1 MTRKRIY
8 NLAFFLA
15 IGVIFGLLIKYFT
28 HFTWDFKVS
37 AFDAFQLIVTAF
49 LAWWVAEKLE
59 KDSTI
64 ERCEKD
70 ILIEKIKAMD
80 GIVAALRKIVLS
92 SDIVPLT
99 DVNRLIGSFD
109 EVSNRVLETL
119 EHNYSTILSDAEND
133 YRDDI
138 EALDNLCTN
147 DGQDPDSIAVE
158 ERDDKSICIYEAE
171 RLNSILSSASGIQ
184 DKLFRLQL
192 LLNRA

>member
-1 MTRKRIY
+1 MTKKRVY
-8 NLAFFLA
+8 NLLVALFVGSI
-15 IGVIFGLLIKYFT
+15 IGVTIKYFS
-28 HFTWDFKVS
+28 HFTFDFEISV
-37 AFDAFQLIVTAF
+37 FDFFQLVVTVF

-80 GIVAALRKIVLS
+80 GIVADLRQMVLS

-109 EVSNRVLETL
+109 EVSNRVIDTL
-119 EHNYSTILSDAEND
+119 EHNYNTILSDVEND
-133 YRDDI
+133 YRNDI
-138 EALDNLCTN
+138 DALDNLCTN
-147 DGQDPDSIAVE
+147 DEQDPDSIAVE
-158 ERDDKSICIYEAE
+158 ERDGKSICIYEAV